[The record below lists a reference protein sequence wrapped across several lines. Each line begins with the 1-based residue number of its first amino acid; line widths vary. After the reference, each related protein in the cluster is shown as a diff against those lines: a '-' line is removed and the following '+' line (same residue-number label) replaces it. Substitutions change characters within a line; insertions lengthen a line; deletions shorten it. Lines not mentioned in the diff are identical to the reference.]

1 MGSCR
6 VGPELRVTSA
16 DGQIIKQMQFDDDKA
31 GEKNLAK
38 GKYGGGSYP
47 LQKKWMIFLRK
58 MNVERAF
65 LYENVIR
72 NRVSTNL
79 ESRLSRPSKH
89 LVLKSFNTGNHL
101 VS

>member
-1 MGSCR
+1 MVSMGSCR

-31 GEKNLAK
+31 GEISNSQ
-38 GKYGGGSYP
+38 GKKLGESYP

-58 MNVERAF
+58 INVERVF

-79 ESRLSRPSKH
+79 ESRL
-89 LVLKSFNTGNHL
+89 
-101 VS
+101 

>member
-1 MGSCR
+1 MVSMGSCR

-38 GKYGGGSYP
+38 GKYGGGK
-47 LQKKWMIFLRK
+47 L
-58 MNVERAF
+58 
-65 LYENVIR
+65 
-72 NRVSTNL
+72 STA
-79 ESRLSRPSKH
+79 EK
-89 LVLKSFNTGNHL
+89 VDGNHL